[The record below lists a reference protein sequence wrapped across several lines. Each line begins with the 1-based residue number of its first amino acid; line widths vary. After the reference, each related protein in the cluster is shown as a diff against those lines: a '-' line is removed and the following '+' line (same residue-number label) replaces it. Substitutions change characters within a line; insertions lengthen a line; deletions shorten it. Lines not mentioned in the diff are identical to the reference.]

1 MSGNPY
7 EAPDTGISPLPEE
20 GVPLDQA
27 LLIRQAHI
35 KHEASIRSIGIL
47 YYIGAALCLIG
58 VAIGTWNMIHISS
71 LRESVG
77 ADVALIAAET
87 SRMIVSIVV
96 SIALTIIPI
105 IAAVGIRKLRPW
117 GRVVSIIL
125 SAIGLIAFPIGTL
138 INIYILYILIA
149 PKASMIFSPLYK
161 EVIALTPDVKYKTS
175 KAVWIILGLFVLL
188 VLIAFFSPS
197 LS

>member
-1 MSGNPY
+1 VSGNPY

-20 GVPLDQA
+20 GVPPDQA

-47 YYIGAALCLIG
+47 YYLGAALCLIG
-58 VAIGTWNMIHISS
+58 AAIGTWNAIQISS
-71 LRESVG
+71 IQYDGG
-77 ADVALIAAET
+77 ADVAGAA
-87 SRMIVSIVV
+87 RLVGGMILPIFV
-96 SIALTIIPI
+96 ALTLGIGPI
-105 IAAVGIRKLRPW
+105 IAARGIRSLKTW
-117 GRVVSIIL
+117 GRILGIII
-125 SAIGLIAFPIGTL
+125 SAIGLLAFPLGTL
-138 INIYILYILIA
+138 VNIYILYILIA
-149 PKASMIFSPLYK
+149 PKASMIFSAPYK
-161 EVIALTPDVKYKTS
+161 QVIALTPDVKYKTS

>member
-1 MSGNPY
+1 VSGNPY